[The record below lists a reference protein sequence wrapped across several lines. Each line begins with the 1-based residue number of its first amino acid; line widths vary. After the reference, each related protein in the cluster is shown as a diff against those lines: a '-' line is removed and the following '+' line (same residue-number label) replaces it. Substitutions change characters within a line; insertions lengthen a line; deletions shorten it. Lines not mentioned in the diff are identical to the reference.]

1 MKTNK
6 IIYAIIFLGAVS
18 AVGIGSALAQ
28 SHSGHHMDQG
38 TATHMSVN
46 SKEPTL
52 TGQDAFGA
60 IQEIV
65 NILEADL
72 STDWTRVDISGLRAH
87 LVDMDLL
94 VKNTSVSTINIKG
107 GLEMNI
113 FGQGHAFLAI
123 QSMIPAHVPM
133 IDGINGWVVKSEKTD
148 TGAKLIV
155 TSKNAKEIVHIRGL
169 GFYGL
174 LVTDSHHQSH
184 HLSLAR
190 GVNVH
195 AH

>member
-1 MKTNK
+1 ME
-6 IIYAIIFLGAVS
+6 
-18 AVGIGSALAQ
+18 
-28 SHSGHHMDQG
+28 QG

-46 SKEPTL
+46 SKKPTFP
-52 TGQDAFGA
+52 GQDAFGA

-65 NILEADL
+65 NILEADS

-94 VKNTSVSTINIKG
+94 VKNTSVSTKHIKG

-113 FGQGHAFLAI
+113 SGKGDVLLAI
-123 QSMIPAHVPM
+123 QSIITAHASM
-133 IDGINGWVVKSEKTD
+133 IDGINGWAVKSEKTD
-148 TGAKLIV
+148 AGAKLIV
-155 TSKNAKEIVHIRGL
+155 TSKNAKEMVHIRGL

-174 LVTDSHHQSH
+174 LVTGSHHKSH

-190 GVNVH
+190 GVNAH